1 MNIETQITPNPE
13 TLKFIVGKEYIFQDS
28 IEITSEKEAEVFN
41 FSKDFFQL
49 NGVKSLFIGTDYISV
64 TKKKILLGLNLK
76 QKYLLLF

>member
-64 TKKKILLGLNLK
+64 TKKKRY
-76 QKYLLLF
+76 YLVST

>member
-41 FSKDFFQL
+41 FSKDFLSMTKLFL
-49 NGVKSLFIGTDYISV
+49 IHSSSSSLSFLPSNSPV
-64 TKKKILLGLNLK
+64 L
-76 QKYLLLF
+76 